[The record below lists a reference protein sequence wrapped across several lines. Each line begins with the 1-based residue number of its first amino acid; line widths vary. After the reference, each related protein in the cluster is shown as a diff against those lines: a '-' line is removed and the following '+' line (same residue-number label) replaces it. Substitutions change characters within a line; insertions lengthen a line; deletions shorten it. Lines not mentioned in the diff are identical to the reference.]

1 MKVQPEIQHEINTHV
16 QINEKSFQQ
25 NEDKLFNDINQCSKN
40 NNENKN
46 KNYVS
51 QQLNN
56 QKTLIPN
63 KIFILENSIVNKDI
77 E

>member
-16 QINEKSFQQ
+16 QINGKSFQQ

-46 KNYVS
+46 KN
-51 QQLNN
+51 
-56 QKTLIPN
+56 
-63 KIFILENSIVNKDI
+63 
-77 E
+77 